1 MEHLFLKSE
10 SCGYYHEMAEI
21 NILGPLWATEICQLS
36 YAQEALTEKYSQSEL
51 LRNWAL
57 SHCLSL
63 VYKNDAV
70 QDDARATASAYLE
83 YGQQPVEIY
92 REIDAI
98 ARKYAS
104 LKYDGS
110 IASDFST
117 MKCMDFIHGNELD
130 ELISGVL
137 RNEIYSILC
146 SADSICGRVL

>member
-1 MEHLFLKSE
+1 
-10 SCGYYHEMAEI
+10 
-21 NILGPLWATEICQLS
+21 
-36 YAQEALTEKYSQSEL
+36 KYSQSEL

-117 MKCMDFIHGNELD
+117 MKCIDFIHGNELD
-130 ELISGVL
+130 ELISRSVKK
-137 RNEIYSILC
+137 
-146 SADSICGRVL
+146 

>member
-1 MEHLFLKSE
+1 MKWLKLIFW
-10 SCGYYHEMAEI
+10 GLYG
-21 NILGPLWATEICQLS
+21 LQICQLS
-36 YAQEALTEKYSQSEL
+36 YAREALTEKYSQSEL
-51 LRNWAL
+51 LHNWAL

-117 MKCMDFIHGNELD
+117 MKCIDFIHGNELD
-130 ELISGVL
+130 ELISRSVKK
-137 RNEIYSILC
+137 
-146 SADSICGRVL
+146 

>member
-1 MEHLFLKSE
+1 MKWLKLIFWGL
-10 SCGYYHEMAEI
+10 CG
-21 NILGPLWATEICQLS
+21 LQICQLS

-110 IASDFST
+110 IESDFST
-117 MKCMDFIHGNELD
+117 MKCIDFIHGNELD
-130 ELISGVL
+130 ELISRSVKK
-137 RNEIYSILC
+137 
-146 SADSICGRVL
+146 

>member
-1 MEHLFLKSE
+1 MKWLKLIFLGL
-10 SCGYYHEMAEI
+10 CG
-21 NILGPLWATEICQLS
+21 LQICQLS

-117 MKCMDFIHGNELD
+117 MKCIDFIHGNELD